1 MTVELFNL
9 KDDLSETHNLAMT
22 MPEKAAELRVL
33 LHNWRQSV
41 GAQMPTPNPNYRPGS
56 PGQVR
61 TRSTASPVTSL
72 RILKEKMG
80 TRWNASLPSA
90 QQKAR
95 VRASAVVAQC
105 AVLARSL

>member
-22 MPEKAAELRVL
+22 MPEKAAELRAL

-41 GAQMPTPNPNYRPGS
+41 DAQMPTPNPNYRPGS

-61 TRSTASPVTSL
+61 TRWPPAPRTAVG
-72 RILKEKMG
+72 R
-80 TRWNASLPSA
+80 
-90 QQKAR
+90 
-95 VRASAVVAQC
+95 
-105 AVLARSL
+105 